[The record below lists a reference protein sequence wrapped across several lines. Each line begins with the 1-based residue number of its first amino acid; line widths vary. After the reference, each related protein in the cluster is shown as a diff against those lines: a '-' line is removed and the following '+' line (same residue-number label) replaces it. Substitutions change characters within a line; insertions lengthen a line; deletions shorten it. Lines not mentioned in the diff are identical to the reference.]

1 MYRRR
6 WRYTQYLADV
16 FWRRYLNEYIPE
28 LQRRN
33 KWHTPERNLK
43 IDDLE
48 LIRHETTPRRLW
60 PMGLVVQCSNG
71 RDGMIRSARVKTQET
86 ELVRP
91 ITKLVL
97 LEC

>member
-1 MYRRR
+1 MTFNLERRILA
-6 WRYTQYLADV
+6 WR
-16 FWRRYLNEYIPE
+16 
-28 LQRRN
+28 
-33 KWHTPERNLK
+33 
-43 IDDLE
+43 
-48 LIRHETTPRRLW
+48 LIITCIIIIYGDSRLW

-71 RDGMIRSARVKTQET
+71 RDGMIRSARVKTQAT